1 MSLVRAFI
9 CVYLHTNHA
18 GDSKKRAFIPLS
30 EQGARL
36 YLTNVRQERERER
49 ISHTTCQQSH
59 LSSPVSVHLSWLKPF
74 LERNSIARRVSHK
87 QLATRR
93 LHSNSFV

>member
-36 YLTNVRQERERER
+36 YISLQLSEVRERACVTRER
-49 ISHTTCQQSH
+49 AHKSHN
-59 LSSPVSVHLSWLKPF
+59 LSTK
-74 LERNSIARRVSHK
+74 
-87 QLATRR
+87 
-93 LHSNSFV
+93 SFVQSSFSASFMAETIS

>member
-36 YLTNVRQERERER
+36 YLTNVRQERE
-49 ISHTTCQQSH
+49 S
-59 LSSPVSVHLSWLKPF
+59 
-74 LERNSIARRVSHK
+74 A
-87 QLATRR
+87 
-93 LHSNSFV
+93 